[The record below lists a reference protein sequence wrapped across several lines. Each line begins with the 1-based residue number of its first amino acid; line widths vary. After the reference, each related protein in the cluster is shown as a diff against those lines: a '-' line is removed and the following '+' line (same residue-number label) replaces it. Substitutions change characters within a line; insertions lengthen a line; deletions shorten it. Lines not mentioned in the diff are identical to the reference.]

1 MNNSRIVNEL
11 IEKAN
16 EWSYEEYNYK
26 ETGYTREQLY
36 SQKLAELIVLEC
48 IKMIENEAEQYAQ
61 PTWAVELVNDIKENF
76 GIEKEW
82 TQESKDWV
90 IKNFGIEPCAWQAV
104 GGTIWNH
111 KTSEDDRPLYT
122 KPFEWQGLTDEEIHD
137 CFQNRGRGSDGLK
150 TRKLIAAAIE
160 AMLREKNT

>member
-48 IKMIENEAEQYAQ
+48 LLKIEDERY
-61 PTWAVELVNDIKENF
+61 ELPDFIVDSVRQHF
-76 GIEKEW
+76 GVK
-82 TQESKDWV
+82 Q
-90 IKNFGIEPCAWQAV
+90 
-104 GGTIWNH
+104 
-111 KTSEDDRPLYT
+111 
-122 KPFEWQGLTDEEIHD
+122 
-137 CFQNRGRGSDGLK
+137 
-150 TRKLIAAAIE
+150 
-160 AMLREKNT
+160 